1 MEVDMTTEEKF
12 KQIVED
18 GLEKEILPFLQ
29 AATTEERKSLVPT
42 IKKFSKYYLDYIQH
56 PDNSYK
62 LRGTPAQVYVLKC
75 AQFVCLNRKEYET
88 ASSLWSVEKNLFD
101 EILPWYCPSWFS
113 DFINGLSSRDYLPVE
128 LNYEYILSLQKQG
141 YLEPQPVLIARYLA
155 TWIYEYGQNGSFYRP
170 EKLTKY
176 KVTLDEHIWFMFQTE
191 TTINSSNRWILVDGK
206 QLEKGWIHAL
216 IENCEAGNISRTR
229 LLQEA
234 VLASNRNFD
243 KNLSGWFI
251 TLFETLQPA
260 DDELM
265 ALQEDLLTLLSS
277 PHSKVVNGS
286 LKAIKSIVEKNGF
299 AVQPFIDYIPVLL
312 SSETKATVTL
322 ALQLMEKIAKKEK
335 AYSEQV
341 ALLAASAFLQKDD
354 GLQTRAAKLI
364 QKFGTPENPEIRDAI
379 SLSAGLMLSGPRE
392 LLTAYLDI
400 NTPHQQELPEQG
412 VQEFHLND
420 FEPLALIADVD
431 ELVFLTAQLFDN
443 NQSWHADQ
451 FLDAIVRLQDTIRE
465 EDLEKFAPAVQRALK
480 FFFGDWRSGQGIV
493 DNMLAGVF
501 LDFILLQAKR
511 YPTGNGAILKL
522 YASFLGKSEKNKKVW
537 EEHGVATTFY
547 TDPNKHT
554 ALLYQPWNF
563 LFKGILASLR
573 AERERIILSTPTHLP
588 HWIDP
593 VILIQRLSECQQKK
607 LELDPMDLQI
617 ALCRCWL
624 QEPSEAIAL
633 AERTLQGELKQLM
646 LFLLEPDRGPTGPF
660 LLQEGWMTAALLKRP
675 DLLYPELSALP
686 YLDKPF
692 VVFTGQY
699 NWQTKEEEY
708 EYVNYEWT
716 DGKMK
721 DVKAKAIRK
730 VIRLDFPEKNEPKEE
745 TGIKKIFSLFKRAQE
760 RPDDLPPLLVEY
772 MKIDQT
778 FLSREDFDMRRLHGL
793 APGYPEPLMSAIL
806 HQCLKEN
813 QFTSETD
820 KRAVIALLQAYYES
834 PVRLGEMGHLFLSAS
849 LLCSNKT
856 AATYAAEI
864 WIRDHSRLNNR
875 LLGEMLGKHQ
885 RIEFAPMK
893 RFTDLVVAKMMSV
906 SASANAALV
915 LLLDSMIEQL
925 PQEPLRGQ
933 KKLLEIRAELGK
945 QINRV

>member
-1 MEVDMTTEEKF
+1 MEVDMTKEEKF
-12 KQIVED
+12 KQIVEA

-29 AATTEERKSLVPT
+29 ECTAAERKALVPNL
-42 IKKFSKYYLDYIQH
+42 KKLSKYYLDYTHENGNWKQ
-56 PDNSYK
+56 
-62 LRGTPAQVYVLKC
+62 RGNPMQALVLKR
-75 AQFVCLNRKEYET
+75 AHFVCYNRKEYE
-88 ASSLWSVEKNLFD
+88 SSGGSWSVGKDILG

-113 DFINGLSSRDYLPVE
+113 DYINGFASRDFLPTE
-128 LNYEYILSLQKQG
+128 LRYDYILLLEHQG
-141 YLEPQPVLIARYLA
+141 YLEPQPLLIARSLSR
-155 TWIYEYGQNGSFYRP
+155 WIFENDQHGNGFHP
-170 EKLTKY
+170 EKLTAN
-176 KVTLDEHIWFMFQTE
+176 KVTLEEHIWHMFQTE
-191 TTINSSNRWILVDGK
+191 SNIHAANRWIWVDGK
-206 QLEKGWIHAL
+206 QLEKGWLETL
-216 IENCEAGNISRTR
+216 IAHCEAGNISRNR

-234 VLASNRNFD
+234 LLASNRNFD

-265 ALQEDLLTLLSS
+265 ALQEELLTLLSS

-286 LKAIKSIVEKNGF
+286 LKAIKSIVEQNGF
-299 AVQPFIDYIPVLL
+299 AFQSFLDYIPVLL

-354 GLQTRAAKLI
+354 GLQTRSAKLI
-364 QKFGTPENPEIRDAI
+364 QKFGKPENPEIRDAI

-392 LLTAYLDI
+392 LLTAYLNID
-400 NTPHQQELPEQG
+400 TPHQQELPEQG
-412 VQEFHLND
+412 VQEFHLYD
-420 FEPLALIADVD
+420 FEPLARIADVD

-480 FFFGDWRSGQGIV
+480 FIFGDWRSGQGIV
-493 DNMLAGVF
+493 DSMLAGVF
-501 LDFILLQAKR
+501 LDFILLQAKK

-547 TDPNKHT
+547 TDPDKHT

-573 AERERIILSTPTHLP
+573 ADRERIILSTPTHLP

-617 ALCRCWL
+617 SLCRCWL
-624 QEPSEAIAL
+624 QEPSKAIAL
-633 AERTLQGELKQLM
+633 AERILQGELKQLM
-646 LFLLEPDRGPTGPF
+646 LFLLEPDRKPTGPF
-660 LLQEGWMTAALLKRP
+660 LLQEGWMAAALLKRP

-686 YLDKPF
+686 YLDKPL

-721 DVKAKAIRK
+721 AVKAKAIRK
-730 VIRLDFPEKNEPKEE
+730 VIRLDFPEKNHPKED
-745 TGIKKIFSLFKRAQE
+745 TGLKKIVALFKRAKL
-760 RPDDLPPLLVEY
+760 RADDLPPLLVEY

-806 HQCLKEN
+806 HQSLKEN

-849 LLCSNKT
+849 LLCLDKT

-906 SASANAALV
+906 SASANAALEV
-915 LLLDSMIEQL
+915 LLDSMIEQL

-945 QINRV
+945 QKNRV

>member
-1 MEVDMTTEEKF
+1 MTTEEKF
-12 KQIVED
+12 KQLVED

-29 AATTEERKSLVPT
+29 ATTSEEKKSLVPI
-42 IKKFSKYYLDYIQH
+42 IKKLSRYYLDYIQH

-62 LRGTPAQVYVLKC
+62 LRGTTAQVYVLKC

-101 EILPWYCPSWFS
+101 EILAWYCPSWFS
-113 DFINGLSSRDYLPVE
+113 DFINGLGSRDYLPVE

-155 TWIYEYGQNGSFYRP
+155 TWIYEYGQNGSFYHP

-206 QLEKGWIHAL
+206 QLEKGWMHAL

-251 TLFETLQPA
+251 TLFETLQPGA
-260 DDELM
+260 DELM
-265 ALQEDLLTLLSS
+265 ALQEELLTLLSS

-299 AVQPFIDYIPVLL
+299 AVQPFLDYIPVLL
-312 SSETKATVTL
+312 STETKATVTL
-322 ALQLMEKIAKKEK
+322 ALHLMEKIAKKEK

-364 QKFGTPENPEIRDAI
+364 QKFGKPVNPEISDAV
-379 SLSAGLMLSGPRE
+379 SLSAALMLSGPRE
-392 LLTAYLDI
+392 LLVSYMNNDMQA
-400 NTPHQQELPEQG
+400 QEVVEQEVG
-412 VQEFHLND
+412 EMNLNN
-420 FEPLALIADVD
+420 FEPLIRIEDVD

-451 FLDAIVRLQDTIRE
+451 FLDAIVRLHDTIRG

-480 FFFGDWRSGQGIV
+480 FFFGEWRSGQGLV
-493 DNMLAGVF
+493 DNMMAGVF
-501 LDFILLQAKR
+501 LDFMLLQAKKF
-511 YPTGNGAILKL
+511 PSGNGAILKL
-522 YASFLGKSEKNKKVW
+522 YASFLGKSEKNKKIW

-547 TDPNKHT
+547 TEPDKHT
-554 ALLYQPWNF
+554 SFLYQPWNF
-563 LFKGILASLR
+563 LFKTVLASLR
-573 AERERIILSTPTHLP
+573 TGQERMLLSTPTHLP

-593 VILIQRLSECQQKK
+593 VVLVKRLSECDRRK

-617 ALCRCWL
+617 ALSRCWL
-624 QEPSEAIAL
+624 QEPSDALAL
-633 AERTLQGELKQLM
+633 AERELQGELKQLM
-646 LFLLEPDRGPTGPF
+646 LFLLEPGLKPTGPF
-660 LLQEGWMTAALLKRP
+660 YLEEAWMTAALLKRP
-675 DLLYPELSALP
+675 QIMYHELAGLP
-686 YLDKPF
+686 YMEKPL

-699 NWQTKEEEY
+699 PWETKEEEY
-708 EYVNYEWT
+708 EFEKLEWV
-716 DGKMK
+716 DGKFGTGM
-721 DVKAKAIRK
+721 VKATRK

-760 RPDDLPPLLVEY
+760 RPDSLPPLLVEY

-793 APGYPEPLMSAIL
+793 APGYPEPLMAAIL

-813 QFTSETD
+813 QFTGETD

-849 LLCSNKT
+849 LLCSDKT

-864 WIRDHSRLNNR
+864 WIRDHGRLNNK

-906 SASANAALV
+906 SASANAALEV
-915 LLLDSMIEQL
+915 LLDSMIEQL
-925 PQEPLRGQ
+925 PKEPVRGQ
-933 KKLLEIRAELGK
+933 KKLLEIRTELGK
-945 QINRV
+945 QKKHGLN